1 MKARPVPDLMASS
14 TLRPAWLAM
23 KPTMEKMTNP
33 AKMLVAQ
40 LEKAMRMAS
49 LWQLLENLL

>member
-1 MKARPVPDLMASS
+1 
-14 TLRPAWLAM
+14 M
-23 KPTMEKMTNP
+23 KPTMEKMTKP

-40 LEKAMRMAS
+40 FEKAMRIAS